1 MMKAHSPS
9 KEGENVSNRLALSSL
24 LATTALLASKR
35 QRLQMGAVRL
45 PMALVYL
52 QSIIKVDST

>member
-35 QRLQMGAVRL
+35 QRLQMGAFIL